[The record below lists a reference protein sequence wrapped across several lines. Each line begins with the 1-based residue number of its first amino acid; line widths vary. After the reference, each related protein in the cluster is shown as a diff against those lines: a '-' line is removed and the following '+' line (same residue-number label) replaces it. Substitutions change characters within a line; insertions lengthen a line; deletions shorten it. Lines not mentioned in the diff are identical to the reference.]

1 MTWTNRFRLWG
12 GLLATVLVVAA
23 LTLVFNQR
31 QTQAT
36 SESAE
41 ISAATYTVGA
51 DWGGTVVNQKV
62 EEGDRVTKGQD
73 LFTVQSLQLK
83 SELEKGLEVTSADTY
98 SINKS
103 KGTITYYAPR
113 DGMITK
119 LDARTGNSIPT
130 GTGLAE
136 LTVNSDRYIEAHY
149 HLTPR
154 DYARLEK
161 GAQVR
166 ILMPNN
172 QTVWGTVSD
181 IVVKTDEQ
189 NQALTTIRVD
199 TPDIESFD
207 KLGLANPGTP
217 VVATVILRDD
227 GPLAGVNDLVIDF
240 LRQIGLK

>member
-12 GLLATVLVVAA
+12 GLLATLVVVAA

-31 QTQAT
+31 QTQAM

-41 ISAATYTVGA
+41 ITAATYSVGA
-51 DWGGTVVNQKV
+51 DWGGTVVKQKV
-62 EEGDRVTKGQD
+62 EEGDRVSKGEE

-83 SELEKGLEVTSADTY
+83 SELTKGLEVASSDTY
-98 SINKS
+98 KIDASR
-103 KGTITYYAPR
+103 GTITYYAPR

-130 GTGLAE
+130 GTALAE
-136 LTVNSDRYIEAHY
+136 LTVNSDRYINANY

-172 QTVWGTVSD
+172 QTVWGTVAD
-181 IVVKTDEQ
+181 ITVQTDDN
-189 NQALTTIRVD
+189 NQAVTQLRVT
-199 TPDIESFD
+199 TPDLESFD
-207 KLGLANPGTP
+207 AVGLANPGTP
-217 VVATVILRDD
+217 VVATVMLHDD